1 QTCALPILSPD
12 QVSAAEM
19 PGRNTGH
26 RVSDTDQAVIAQA
39 ASLAAAATPEPV
51 VARLTG
57 EQVAAMVRDPEWLAQ
72 SAALRTDWHA
82 ACERAEELAEDRSP
96 AGRLAHKDA
105 VLDELVAR
113 RAYEDA

>member
-1 QTCALPILSPD
+1 
-12 QVSAAEM
+12 
-19 PGRNTGH
+19 
-26 RVSDTDQAVIAQA
+26 
-39 ASLAAAATPEPV
+39 AAAPEAV

-57 EQVAAMVRDPEWLAQ
+57 EQVAAMVRDAEWLAQ

-113 RAYEDA
+113 RAYEDAEEKMAAELREKFPEWDVTYDGETLGTATPLGTADEDTAE